1 MSRMKNQIVFRP
13 KQEKIA
19 EFTAYLTNSLTYKDE
34 KGNVVLATKS
44 TLNEKIAQ
52 MLEKKDFI
60 GANELLEN
68 VKRLQKE
75 HQETAEIVSKSIR
88 MPFITYLKLI
98 EFAQKKNISLSDALR
113 ITSIPAMKE
122 KLDEFG
128 DLPSVDQE
136 KLKTLYDLLAKWG
149 EKKPS
154 SAYKKYSPE
163 YYIPTYRYADIDG
176 ANKLFETYIKFSI
189 YEKGRVY
196 EDISIEMLKE
206 YVEEHIDFYE
216 SWDWGGSAELVP
228 VLELD
233 ETYNSLKLTIELT
246 TAVFFVRYKESKES
260 MENINLREKLD
271 EILDFEDCDYIE
283 DNDYLIYP
291 VNKKISFMLHI
302 KNNKLFFDGVNVEDR
317 SALNA
322 LIYEKITHEKY
333 PDFAVD
339 ECIKKVQEA
348 IARDDYNT
356 ASQINEKLAMFQVVQ
371 DISNWY
377 SDIISSMVE
386 ETNVVTFT
394 IPKLLLMLWEAARG
408 ERRIQEF
415 VEENL
420 ERYEEA

>member
-1 MSRMKNQIVFRP
+1 MGDMVSPMENQIVFRP
-13 KQEKIA
+13 KQEKVA
-19 EFTAYLTNSLTYKDE
+19 EFTAYLTNSMTYKDE
-34 KGNVVLATKS
+34 KGNVVLAAKS
-44 TLNEKIAQ
+44 ALNEKIAQ

-60 GANELLEN
+60 GASELLEN

-75 HQETAEIVSKSIR
+75 YQETAEIASKSIR

-122 KLDEFG
+122 KLDEFR

-136 KLKTLYDLLAKWG
+136 KLKTMYDLLTKWR

-154 SAYKKYSPE
+154 SGYKKYSPE
-163 YYIPTYRYADIDG
+163 HRYRYGDDVS
-176 ANKLFETYIKFSI
+176 NLFETYTKFSI
-189 YEKGRVY
+189 CEKGRKY
-196 EDISIEMLKE
+196 ENIPVEMLKE
-206 YVEEHIDFYE
+206 YVEEHGDFGVL
-216 SWDWGGSAELVP
+216 WDWDLMAPNVEL
-228 VLELD
+228 EFD
-233 ETYNSLKLTIELT
+233 EASNSPKLTIWWA
-246 TAVFFVRYKESKES
+246 TAAFFYNYKESKES
-260 MENINLREKLD
+260 IDDINLRKKLD
-271 EILDFEDCDYIE
+271 EILDFEHCEYDEVE
-283 DNDYLIYP
+283 DILTYGVGIN
-291 VNKKISFMLHI
+291 ISFTLHI
-302 KNNKLFFDGVNVEDR
+302 KNNKLFFDSVNVEDK

-322 LIYEKITHEKY
+322 LIYEKITNQKY

-356 ASQINEKLAMFQVVQ
+356 ASQINGKLAMFQVVQ

-377 SDIISSMVE
+377 SDIISSIVE

-394 IPKLLLMLWEAARG
+394 IPKLLLMLWEAAKG
-408 ERRIQEF
+408 ERSIQEF

-420 ERYEEA
+420 ERYKEV